1 MEHGT
6 SVLAKLRDACRM
18 PHADVIYYT
27 SEREAGSIPGG
38 VYYGVLWCRTV
49 ALQAALSIHNIL
61 ALGNSS

>member
-1 MEHGT
+1 
-6 SVLAKLRDACRM
+6 M